1 MTALKS
7 RPCLRPILIDFHN
20 SLGSLI
26 SADVLTVAV
35 EPVDG
40 VDASADWRCAESTS
54 AGPHAQG
61 ACCRPSPLF
70 IWLHCILKHC
80 IIIIIIITDIY
91 MARIRKMQQKR
102 QVNCYSLQ
110 LLS

>member
-1 MTALKS
+1 ME
-7 RPCLRPILIDFHN
+7 IDFSKVVGTMN
-20 SLGSLI
+20 IRRIDTGQSTNYRGS
-26 SADVLTVAV
+26 
-35 EPVDG
+35 
-40 VDASADWRCAESTS
+40 ASAIQSNTTT
-54 AGPHAQG
+54 QY
-61 ACCRPSPLF
+61 
-70 IWLHCILKHC
+70 

>member
-1 MTALKS
+1 MSQARNLK
-7 RPCLRPILIDFHN
+7 RFT
-20 SLGSLI
+20 I
-26 SADVLTVAV
+26 SEVA
-35 EPVDG
+35 
-40 VDASADWRCAESTS
+40 ADWHELMMPQHTMRPTIAHVGEQLDVQF
-54 AGPHAQG
+54 AGSRH
-61 ACCRPSPLF
+61 
-70 IWLHCILKHC
+70 